1 MSHYYFD
8 SSALVKRYIQEA
20 GTDWGRSVT
29 GAGHSMITARIT
41 QVEIMSAVS
50 RLKPEQMV
58 TARSANAIHLLLDRH
73 MHRNYTVLELT
84 DIIVQQAIA
93 VLSSYTLRAY
103 DAVQLASA
111 LESNRR
117 LVAYGL
123 PPLIFVSADQ
133 RLLAAAINEGLIS
146 ENPTS

>member
-1 MSHYYFD
+1 
-8 SSALVKRYIQEA
+8 
-20 GTDWGRSVT
+20 
-29 GAGHSMITARIT
+29 MITARIT

-50 RLKPEQMV
+50 RLKREQMV

-133 RLLAAAINEGLIS
+133 RLLAAAIGEGLIS
-146 ENPTS
+146 ENPAS